1 MLAGIFLAFSGCD
14 GRRIGVVAIEQR
26 CPSRMNP
33 VNRSMHSPR
42 SGVLALAVGLCLV
55 SGVVEA
61 LPLQSCS
68 DSTPL
73 EGAGHG
79 DEAGEA
85 MRPGHTAPVA
95 VVSDSRGGMSL
106 LAATHPAVR
115 SGDVQRLADRATG
128 RTTIA
133 EAVTFGFDVSSADFL
148 DLRFPGGS
156 GRGRDEAKKIS
167 FPETRTWGM
176 GELGTA
182 PALRRR

>member
-115 SGDVQRLADRATG
+115 SGD
-128 RTTIA
+128 
-133 EAVTFGFDVSSADFL
+133 AVTFGFDVSSADFL

>member
-1 MLAGIFLAFSGCD
+1 M
-14 GRRIGVVAIEQR
+14 
-26 CPSRMNP
+26 
-33 VNRSMHSPR
+33 NRSMHSPR

-61 LPLQSCS
+61 LPLQSCG

-73 EGAGHG
+73 EAAGHG
-79 DEAGEA
+79 PEAGEG
-85 MRPGHTAPVA
+85 MPPGHTAPVA
-95 VVSDSRGGMSL
+95 VVPDSRGGMSL
-106 LAATHPAVR
+106 LAATHPALR

-128 RTTIA
+128 RTTIV
-133 EAVTFGFDVSSADFL
+133 EAVTFGFDVSYADFL

-156 GRGRDEAKKIS
+156 GRGRDEAKKIF